1 MKKSIVK
8 YLNRQYPFDNE
19 FIINDEFFIDEIKD
33 DLKSVFGENILNEFD
48 MFDDWLFILF
58 PDKVIKIKKP
68 TGFWSKSTYDDNS
81 NQLTFE
87 RSDGY
92 WSKSTYDNKG
102 NELTF
107 KDSYGTWYKSTYYS
121 NGKVLTFV
129 DSTGYWDK
137 RTFDSN
143 GKQLSYEN
151 SNGYWDKRTYDDNG
165 NLLSYEDSYDI
176 KTNN

>member
-33 DLKSVFGENILNEFD
+33 DLKSVFGENMLNEFD

-81 NQLTFE
+81 KELTFE

-107 KDSYGTWYKSTYYS
+107 KDSDGTWYK
-121 NGKVLTFV
+121 
-129 DSTGYWDK
+129 
-137 RTFDSN
+137 RTFDN
-143 GKQLSYEN
+143 KGNQLTYKN
-151 SNGYWDKRTYDDNG
+151 SNG
-165 NLLSYEDSYDI
+165 I
-176 KTNN
+176 KENY